1 MKFFE
6 TLQGKKVALYVR
18 KEKGEEITTSG
29 YGRLQWIE
37 DDIKEYV
44 AEMDIF
50 IDEHEDVSN
59 LQKVIQMANECRIEA
74 IVLWTID
81 DIDLSLIKELI
92 EVCSVREVEVISFLE
107 HIIPVKELINNFN

>member
-6 TLQGKKVALYVR
+6 TLQGKNVALYVR

-50 IDEHEDVSN
+50 IDEYEDVRK
-59 LQKVIQMANECRIEA
+59 LHKVIQMVNECRIEA

-81 DIDLSLIKELI
+81 DIDLSLIKKLV
-92 EVCSVREVEVISFLE
+92 EVCSVREVELISFWE
-107 HIIPVKELINNFN
+107 HIIPVKELINNLN

>member
-50 IDEHEDVSN
+50 IDEYEDVRK
-59 LQKVIQMANECRIEA
+59 LHKVIQMVNEFRIEA

-81 DIDLSLIKELI
+81 DIDLSLIKELVD
-92 EVCSVREVEVISFLE
+92 VCSVREVELISFWE
-107 HIIPVKELINNFN
+107 HIIPVKRANKQF

>member
-1 MKFFE
+1 MRFFE
-6 TLQGKKVALYVR
+6 TLQDKKVALYVR

-37 DDIKEYV
+37 DDIREHV
-44 AEMDIF
+44 AEIDIF

-59 LQKVIQMANECRIEA
+59 LYKVIQMANECRIEA

-92 EVCSVREVEVISFLE
+92 EVCSVREVELISFWE
-107 HIIPVKELINNFN
+107 HIIPVKKLINNFN